1 MINNKIKKII
11 HDNNYEF
18 IHIKSTTSTMIEV
31 KNYLNQNNKNC
42 IFLSDLQT
50 EGRGQRGNL
59 WVSSE
64 GNMYCSMSFNNFLEI
79 NDYFLYNVLIAVSIK
94 LSLEKFGAKKIKFK
108 WPNDLFYEKSKF
120 GGIISEVYNIN
131 DNKKYIITG
140 FGININSCPN
150 LINISST
157 YVKSF
162 CLVDNVGKFL
172 IVFFD
177 ILFHYLNDLINKGS
191 QNLIN
196 IFKNSLMFK
205 NENIE
210 ISLPN
215 KSVIKGVFKDINI
228 DGSLKLETNGNVRN
242 IYNGS
247 IKV

>member
-18 IHIKSTTSTMIEV
+18 IHIKSTTSTMTEV

-64 GNMYCSMSFNNFLEI
+64 GNLYCSMSFNNFLKI
-79 NDYFLYNVLIAVSIK
+79 NDYFLYNVLIAVSVK

-150 LINISST
+150 LININST

-162 CLVDNVGKFL
+162 CSVGDVGKFL

>member
-150 LINISST
+150 LININST

-162 CLVDNVGKFL
+162 CSVGDVGKFL

>member
-162 CLVDNVGKFL
+162 CSVGDVGKFL